1 MKMGYAIVIRFGNQW
16 CHRDDIFGIVVLD
29 GTKITKLTLIR
40 VIVSYNIRSLHIDPF
55 AFWLCADKINFASLK
70 LSDHH
75 FIAQT
80 DKVIIDDVLYH
91 LLNVSLTRTAY
102 KSITNAMIFKVEFI
116 IALKYLPSVN
126 VIPVH
131 LVDHV

>member
-1 MKMGYAIVIRFGNQW
+1 MSYAIVIRLGNQW

-29 GTKITKLTLIR
+29 GTKVAKLTLIC
-40 VIVSYNIRSLHIDPF
+40 IVVGYDIRSLHIDPF
-55 AFWLCADKINFASLK
+55 AFWFCTYKVNLTSLK

-75 FIAQT
+75 FIAQAY
-80 DKVIIDDVLYH
+80 KVIIDDILYH

-102 KSITNAMIFKVEFI
+102 KSITNTIVFKVEFI
-116 IALKYLPSVN
+116 IALKYFPSVN

-131 LVDHV
+131 LVNHV

>member
-40 VIVSYNIRSLHIDPF
+40 VIVGYDIRSLHIDPF
-55 AFWLCADKINFASLK
+55 AFWLFADKINFASLK

-75 FIAQT
+75 FIA
-80 DKVIIDDVLYH
+80 H
-91 LLNVSLTRTAY
+91 LGRNTLW
-102 KSITNAMIFKVEFI
+102 KSGFNFAIMRKQVEE
-116 IALKYLPSVN
+116 SN
-126 VIPVH
+126 WQNETS
-131 LVDHV
+131 